1 MFQQKGTQRACRENQ
16 QLTEGLFT
24 AFQKGEI
31 KLHALNRHKSVIC
44 FSLQFKVQ
52 AFGYKLRIQSLGQRR
67 AEIHFI
73 TEAQQLMGFVTRE
86 ITMSLIRTVQH
97 FCECLLFA
105 AVYCVFIYN
114 FTLFCPFKLVFLS
127 QLNAVINSFTL
138 YNDSTK
144 FTIYSQYNQNISVN
158 VTTTI
163 NTQTGSVFHIIIHI
177 FSCQP
182 NLLHYF
188 CL

>member
-1 MFQQKGTQRACRENQ
+1 MFQQKGTQRACRGNQ

-127 QLNAVINSFTL
+127 QLNAVKIHNL
-138 YNDSTK
+138 
-144 FTIYSQYNQNISVN
+144 FTIQSKHFSKRDNNYQYSNRISVPYHYPYFQLQAQL
-158 VTTTI
+158 TTLFLPVI
-163 NTQTGSVFHIIIHI
+163 YVLKQFK
-177 FSCQP
+177 
-182 NLLHYF
+182 
-188 CL
+188 